1 MAIIKVDYRGISEKV
16 KYGTATSPG
25 TASSEFACDTGL
37 SNITKFIAWGLSGA
51 TNQNTA
57 VAIYDPALI
66 GEGVFSSASIQ
77 TSAAA
82 QRPRAAIGAAP
93 NTYNSSIYAI
103 NSNGVVTIKNSSSAN
118 NAFKGTVY
126 WYAEGT

>member
-1 MAIIKVDYRGISEKV
+1 MAIIKVDYGEVNEKV

-37 SNITKFIAWGLSGA
+37 STITKFIAWGFSGA

-66 GEGVFSSASIQ
+66 GEGVFSAASIQ
-77 TSAAA
+77 TSTAA

-103 NSNGVVTIKNSSSAN
+103 TNGVVTIKNSSSAN